1 VGVEVLVGAALGV
14 LTECYF
20 QVVHALQW
28 RYVQGG
34 TLDIFFLPVLKG
46 LRDFLGVTL
55 SYLDV
60 SLITAATMAVMV
72 TAFLLIVRNRMAAC
86 ILVFLSLVLVADT
99 RGSLATALV
108 ITGGMVFVQIY
119 LLMRVGIVA
128 LVIGVFIANA
138 ADRCGWP
145 HDFSSWMLPETL
157 WTLALILAV
166 AGVGFWLAIGR
177 QNPFGNF
184 RLED

>member
-1 VGVEVLVGAALGV
+1 
-14 LTECYF
+14 
-20 QVVHALQW
+20 
-28 RYVQGG
+28 
-34 TLDIFFLPVLKG
+34 
-46 LRDFLGVTL
+46 
-55 SYLDV
+55 
-60 SLITAATMAVMV
+60 
-72 TAFLLIVRNRMAAC
+72 MAAC